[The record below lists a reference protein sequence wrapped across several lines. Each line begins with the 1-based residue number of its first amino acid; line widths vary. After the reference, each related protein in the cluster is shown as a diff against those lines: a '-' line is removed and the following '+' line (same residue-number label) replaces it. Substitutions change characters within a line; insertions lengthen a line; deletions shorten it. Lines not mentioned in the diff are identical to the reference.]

1 MNVYSVRIA
10 PPDGNPHAPNSPST
24 AASAPSRAR
33 ASRLEPEIE
42 MLGSAPSKHRVFVG
56 QSRREWF
63 WPALKR
69 ATDLVLAGLM
79 LICLA
84 PLFILVALAIRLDSP
99 GPALFRQRR
108 VGRGGQEFTML
119 KFRSMLAGST
129 PEAHH
134 RYVTQLATA
143 ATGTASGDLR
153 KLTED
158 PRVTRVGA
166 IIRKASVDEW
176 PQLFNVLAAQMSI
189 VGPRPAVKYE
199 LELYRPE
206 HFKRFEVRPGITG
219 LWQVSGRSRLG
230 FNEML
235 DLDVE
240 YVRRHGFGYDLWL
253 MLRTPLAVLRAY
265 TA

>member
-1 MNVYSVRIA
+1 LR
-10 PPDGNPHAPNSPST
+10 
-24 AASAPSRAR
+24 SAPSTQ
-33 ASRLEPEIE
+33 
-42 MLGSAPSKHRVFVG
+42 RVFAG
-56 QSRREWF
+56 HSRREWSG
-63 WPALKR
+63 PALKC
-69 ATDLVLAGLM
+69 ATDVVLAAVM
-79 LICLA
+79 LVCLA
-84 PLFILVALAIRLDSP
+84 PLSILVALAIRLDSP
-99 GPALFRQRR
+99 GPVLFRQRR

-119 KFRSMLAGST
+119 KFRSMSADAT

-143 ATGTASGDLR
+143 ATGTAHGDLC

-166 IIRKASVDEW
+166 IIRKASIDEW
-176 PQLFNVLAAQMSI
+176 PQLLNVLAAQMSI

-199 LELYRPE
+199 LELYRRE
-206 HFKRFEVRPGITG
+206 HFERFKVRPGITG
-219 LWQVSGRSRLG
+219 LWQVSGRNQLG

-240 YVRRHGFGYDLWL
+240 YVGRQGFAYDVWL
-253 MLRTPLAVLRAY
+253 MMRTPLAVLRAH